1 MMSVEAPAAIL
12 ERHLGGV
19 WRRRARALLAT
30 RTSLV
35 GASILAAI
43 VAYCVFW
50 PMVAPYGANE
60 VDLLRTRQGPSLH
73 HPFGTDQLGRDLLTR
88 IAAGGQNSL
97 LIGAMALAII
107 LAIGVAYGTTAAM
120 VGGKID
126 AAMMRLVDGLFALPR
141 IVVAIVIL
149 VALKLNAQNIQT
161 IAVALSIIGWML
173 TARLVRGQVLS
184 LKARDYVTAARAF
197 GASGRRIAVRH
208 LIPNSAG
215 IILVALFLEL
225 PTVIVGEAFIAVVGL
240 GPSPPTATWGNIA
253 KDGLDASQG
262 WAMFWPSVI
271 IALFALSANVLV
283 DRLHDVLDPRR
294 EGA

>member
-1 MMSVEAPAAIL
+1 MTVEAPVVIL
-12 ERHLGGV
+12 ERRFGGV
-19 WRRRARALLAT
+19 WRRRARALVGT
-30 RTSLV
+30 RASV
-35 GASILAAI
+35 VSASILAAI
-43 VAYCVFW
+43 VAYSVFW
-50 PMVAPYGANE
+50 PIVAPYGANE
-60 VDLLRTRQGPSLH
+60 VDLAGSRQGPSLH

-88 IAAGGQNSL
+88 LAAGGRNSL

-107 LAIGVAYGTTAAM
+107 LVIGVAYGTTAGMA
-120 VGGKID
+120 GGKVD
-126 AAMMRLVDGLFALPR
+126 AAMMRVVDGLFAIPR

-149 VALKLNAQNIQT
+149 VALKLNAQNVQT
-161 IAVALSIIGWML
+161 IAFALSIVGWML

-184 LKARDYVTAARAF
+184 LKTRDYVTAARSF

-225 PTVIVGEAFIAVVGL
+225 PTVIIGEAFLAIVGL
-240 GPSPPTATWGNIA
+240 GPSPPAATWGNIA
-253 KDGLDASQG
+253 KDGLDASHA
-262 WAMFWPSVI
+262 WSMFWPSVI

-294 EGA
+294 E